1 MYSYYKY
8 LSIVILATFNSKYLK
23 IIVKIRLKKK
33 RIVFIVPSVL
43 KPDLDLGL
51 GQLQSPR
58 QIRSFRARQVF
69 LRRESSL
76 QFVNLRVREGRPAP
90 FLPAL
95 KVLPVI
101 LGLVHVLLSV
111 LCNKNTKRQPP
122 MISRREEMLQIGSS
136 RWARNVSLET
146 NSSYRGKSERASPN
160 SRTNKRVR
168 SGKDDLPRS

>member
-1 MYSYYKY
+1 M
-8 LSIVILATFNSKYLK
+8 
-23 IIVKIRLKKK
+23 
-33 RIVFIVPSVL
+33 VFIVPSVL

-122 MISRREEMLQIGSS
+122 IISRRCYRLGRAGGRETSRWKQTRVTEGNPSELLQIRVQTNALDRERMIYRDHKS
-136 RWARNVSLET
+136 NVST
-146 NSSYRGKSERASPN
+146 GTRR
-160 SRTNKRVR
+160 
-168 SGKDDLPRS
+168 